1 MNKDDTEKNV
11 VEKVPLSAVPNTAQV
26 GLKILIPAL
35 NEYQR
40 MVTVTAPATLIP
52 LGSGTSNI
60 DVTADLSGLL
70 PETIYNFRVVAIN
83 STGTTYGVN
92 QTFTTLPPPIV
103 LPNAPTKLNATPVAF
118 SVINLTWTDTSNNE
132 TMFIIA
138 RKTSCQDPFIPI
150 ATVNADI
157 TSYSDAELNP
167 ATFYFYQVKASNDFG
182 DSEYSNMARA
192 ITWADIPT
200 IEKLIGLLNSYQDQ
214 FKNDGIHNS
223 LLVKLQAAQYSI
235 SIKDY
240 QSALGQ
246 LGAFTNEIEAQTD
259 KSFSSEVAEALLT
272 TVQPLIEY
280 VTLIVSLPTTLDLYL
295 SEEPCVNEVTIEIPT
310 GGVVKTTL
318 SGYFKVQL
326 EPTSDPDIATFN
338 ITQSSYI
345 GTPLV
350 VNGLSSETLYFSEDP
365 NNPSTGTLNL
375 KNGKV
380 DFIERVLVRSDY
392 LDGLGLSPVALEIP
406 QTGTFS
412 PMSLTKGILYS
423 IGKGTMPGYLPILG
437 GASYL
442 VYCISP
448 VSPPPPKPE
457 KPKVPEEWK
466 VTVPEFGLELER
478 KDNIITETF
487 TTPITTTQLTLTEEH
502 RLFLP
507 SYGYI
512 SFFEGKA
519 KGILIKE
526 KDKPYEWCF
535 GKSVLIDMIPTTG
548 HCEGYDFIQVV
559 SCTRISA
566 LVPGAEPIT
575 TTKEWDF
582 NGVTKEP
589 SDPTYGGTYFNGIQT
604 GVFML
609 DMPGFGMKALP
620 WEVFP
625 KGAKRKDIFE
635 FNTWLINTK
644 PFEVIGY
651 YKWGFTLTIIIGEN
665 EADTEITIE
674 PTKPPATFIP
684 TPDSWWNPQPAEE
697 GKRYIDKLKEKGYP
711 SWYYERYEK
720 KK

>member
-326 EPTSDPDIATFN
+326 ESTTDPDIATFN

-392 LDGLGLSPVALEIP
+392 LNVLGLSPVALEIP

-457 KPKVPEEWK
+457 KPKVDLEWTGVVPK
-466 VTVPEFGLELER
+466 VNLTITR
-478 KDNIITETF
+478 KDNVLTETF
-487 TTPITTTQLTLTEEH
+487 TTPLTTTNVILNEEH

-507 SYGYI
+507 GYGYI
-512 SFFEGKA
+512 SFFEA
-519 KGILIKE
+519 KVKGLQTIIG
-526 KDKPYEWCF
+526 YTY
-535 GKSVLIDMIPTTG
+535 GKSVIIDMIPTTE
-548 HCEGYDFIQVV
+548 HCKGYDYIQVV
-559 SCTRISA
+559 SDTIISE
-566 LVPGAEPIT
+566 VPGAEPIIFT
-575 TTKEWDF
+575 EKWHF
-582 NGVTKEP
+582 NGVKNFGI
-589 SDPTYGGTYFNGIQT
+589 DPTFGDTYPNGKGGRFLFDI
-604 GVFML
+604 
-609 DMPGFGMKALP
+609 PGRAGPKQP
-620 WEVFP
+620 WEP
-625 KGAKRKDIFE
+625 PHIKGSKSTFLFE
-635 FNTWLINTK
+635 FNTWLINTE
-644 PFEVIGY
+644 PFEIIGF
-651 YKWGFTLTIIIGEN
+651 YKWSFILTIIVGES
-665 EADTEITIE
+665 EEDTIITIE
-674 PTKPPATFIP
+674 VPKPPAEWAP
-684 TPDSWWNPQPAEE
+684 TPKSWWEPVPPEE
-697 GKRYIDKLKEKGYP
+697 GRRYIDKLKEGSYP
-711 SWYYERYEK
+711 PKYYEKYEK
-720 KK
+720 KGKK